1 MRSATAVVKAITSC
15 FTSFSISRMRAT
27 SKPACWRSSR
37 AASAGTTPSEAS
49 ASEAASSTS
58 SHCWNLFW
66 SVQIPPISGRV
77 YLGIISSELKDRR
90 RSVLRCD
97 RKPGAQAAAIQ
108 RLRGHHVH
116 DGRMIVL
123 FAEVAQHQLASG
135 GIQILLQVIRHHQV
149 REMPHP
155 AHHALLHRPG
165 IRPHLDFIDLESPY

>member
-77 YLGIISSELKDRR
+77 YRGIISSELKDGRR
-90 RSVLRCD
+90 RMLRCD
-97 RKPGAQAAAIQ
+97 RKPGTQAAAFQ

-123 FAEVAQHQLASG
+123 LAEVAQHQLASCRV
-135 GIQILLQVIRHHQV
+135 QILLQVVRHYQV
-149 REMPHP
+149 RSEE
-155 AHHALLHRPG
+155 RRVG
-165 IRPHLDFIDLESPY
+165 KECR